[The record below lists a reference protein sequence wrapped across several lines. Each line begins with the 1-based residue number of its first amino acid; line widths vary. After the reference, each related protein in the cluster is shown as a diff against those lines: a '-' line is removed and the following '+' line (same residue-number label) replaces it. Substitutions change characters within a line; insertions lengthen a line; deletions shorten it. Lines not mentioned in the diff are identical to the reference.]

1 VQKSKTAS
9 WKGTVV
15 DKQEKKQRDP
25 DGVET
30 SYYLLYVK
38 IDDSGK
44 TQKMGIS
51 KEMFEDFAVGDRVE
65 KQAGQYYP
73 QKIT

>member
-1 VQKSKTAS
+1 M
-9 WKGTVV
+9 
-15 DKQEKKQRDP
+15 
-25 DGVET
+25 ET

-38 IDDSGK
+38 TDDSGK

>member
-1 VQKSKTAS
+1 MQKSKTAS

-15 DKQEKKQRDP
+15 DKQEKKKRDP

-38 IDDSGK
+38 TDDSGK